1 MQIYAFNYSSGN
13 SCFLLV
19 GNFASLSRTF
29 CFHLW
34 KIMLSLNGKLCFH
47 LVGNYVSLKGKLC
60 FRTGGMGN
68 KFTYFTLSV
77 FCVQFYIVSLSF
89 EMTASASFT
98 FNI

>member
-1 MQIYAFNYSSGN
+1 M
-13 SCFLLV
+13 
-19 GNFASLSRTF
+19 LS
-29 CFHLW
+29 
-34 KIMLSLNGKLCFH
+34 LSLNGKLCFH

-77 FCVQFYIVSLSF
+77 FCVQFYLVSLKF
-89 EMTASASFT
+89 EMTASAPFT